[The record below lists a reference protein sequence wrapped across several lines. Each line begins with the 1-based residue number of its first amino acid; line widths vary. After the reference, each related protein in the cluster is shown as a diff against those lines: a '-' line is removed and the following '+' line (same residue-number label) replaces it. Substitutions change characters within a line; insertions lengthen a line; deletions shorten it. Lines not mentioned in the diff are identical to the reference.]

1 MLMKKTCVAAG
12 LVLLA
17 FWLGVNFGYHGGV
30 RAERLLWEATGRVE
44 PMGVVAVGEKPARI
58 VYRNPRSGPVLTV
71 SIGKPM
77 VNVPDPRT
85 YLQYPGLRP

>member
-1 MLMKKTCVAAG
+1 MKKICVAT
-12 LVLLA
+12 LFVVFTL
-17 FWLGVNFGYHGGV
+17 WLGINIGYNRGG
-30 RAERLLWEATGRVE
+30 RAERLLWEATGKVE
-44 PMGVVAVGEKPARI
+44 PTGVIALGEKPARI

-85 YLQYPGLRP
+85 YLHYPGLRP